1 MSDVDEEQISHNP
14 GGLARQNYDMLHLV
28 ERLCDLVR
36 TEAPVWNQPT
46 TDVPLGV
53 VKYAEY
59 LKGVYKVKPC
69 GEQWLRVVS
78 KHYVTLSTIE
88 SIEDFPKEKEV
99 TCTLAMIHAKIE
111 EVKKLKRSITIDQ
124 VGVLGDGKRARCII
138 VEGIPGIGKST
149 FSWHLGVCW
158 AQKEILHDYHLVVL
172 LRLRDE
178 RVQHAKCVSD
188 LFRYEEQPKQEHEAV
203 MEWINSNKGD
213 GVMMVLDGYDEL
225 SPDLQKSSIFANII
239 RGVVLPKMTVLVS
252 SRPSANENLHQLCQD
267 QKCQYIEVI
276 GFGKEEIQEYVDAAL
291 GHNKELRDQLLSY
304 LEYHPHIHGLM
315 YCPLN
320 CAIIVQIFR
329 DQMKI
334 RSQPPQTLTEV
345 YQVLIKTVLKR
356 HEQKS
361 VEPPAA
367 MKHKGTSTIPNNPSR
382 FPWLG
387 NVSDQTI
394 PQLLVLAKLA
404 YDGTNEDRLIF
415 HGLTGTMET
424 LGLLQE
430 VPELYLESSG
440 SSSYHF
446 LHKTVQEFMAALHV
460 SSLPPGE
467 RAEFIRT
474 SFGKSNMTMVVRFMA
489 GLTKFQ
495 SQDDIEGILAF
506 QEEGGRR
513 LLESLHWL
521 FEAHDPGLVQKCMG
535 HIEWTLQ
542 LYREDLDPF
551 DCYVLGYCIANSRQ
565 PWNLSLLDCSINGQ
579 CVKMLMMVEK
589 GRAFDYIKT
598 IYLFCDYN
606 YDEAN
611 HNYVLGD
618 EGAIVLGKML
628 RGNKVLTSLQLRNCD
643 IGPEG
648 LSELCSALEVNTTL
662 TELDLSYNTFD
673 DHSLASLDTCGG

>member
-1 MSDVDEEQISHNP
+1 M
-14 GGLARQNYDMLHLV
+14 
-28 ERLCDLVR
+28 
-36 TEAPVWNQPT
+36 
-46 TDVPLGV
+46 
-53 VKYAEY
+53 KYAEY

-78 KHYVTLSTIE
+78 KHYINLSTIE

-124 VGVLGDGKRARCII
+124 VSVSMAVAANMITNVTYAKEAVHDHSMCVFHSMQVGVLGDGERARCVI

-172 LRLRDE
+172 LRLRDD

-225 SPDLQKSSIFANII
+225 SPDLQISSIFANII

-291 GHNKELRDQLLSY
+291 GHNKELRDQLMSY
-304 LEYHPHIHGLM
+304 LEHHPHIHGLM

-329 DQMKI
+329 DQMKS

-367 MKHKGTSTIPNNPSR
+367 KKHKRTSTISSKCHLCTHHPSYISER
-382 FPWLG
+382 
-387 NVSDQTI
+387 VM
-394 PQLLVLAKLA
+394 
-404 YDGTNEDRLIF
+404 LI
-415 HGLTGTMET
+415 
-424 LGLLQE
+424 
-430 VPELYLESSG
+430 
-440 SSSYHF
+440 
-446 LHKTVQEFMAALHV
+446 
-460 SSLPPGE
+460 
-467 RAEFIRT
+467 
-474 SFGKSNMTMVVRFMA
+474 
-489 GLTKFQ
+489 
-495 SQDDIEGILAF
+495 
-506 QEEGGRR
+506 
-513 LLESLHWL
+513 
-521 FEAHDPGLVQKCMG
+521 
-535 HIEWTLQ
+535 
-542 LYREDLDPF
+542 
-551 DCYVLGYCIANSRQ
+551 
-565 PWNLSLLDCSINGQ
+565 
-579 CVKMLMMVEK
+579 
-589 GRAFDYIKT
+589 
-598 IYLFCDYN
+598 
-606 YDEAN
+606 
-611 HNYVLGD
+611 
-618 EGAIVLGKML
+618 
-628 RGNKVLTSLQLRNCD
+628 
-643 IGPEG
+643 
-648 LSELCSALEVNTTL
+648 
-662 TELDLSYNTFD
+662 
-673 DHSLASLDTCGG
+673 